1 MLSSYF
7 GSGSIVT
14 QDGSPSFEAAV
25 SQSVSL
31 LVDSG
36 KVKANYVDEV
46 LESLKV
52 LGPFFVI
59 APGLA
64 LAHAKPSDSV
74 IQPGMALLKLSK
86 PVASGSANDPVSL
99 IFSMCSPNAN
109 DHLEMLGEFA
119 ELMSTENV
127 MNSLLNA
134 SAQSVI
140 AEILFKRRFN

>member
-1 MLSSYF
+1 VLSSYF
-7 GSGSIVT
+7 AAGSIVT
-14 QDGSPSFEAAV
+14 QEASPSFEAAV

-31 LVDSG
+31 LVESG
-36 KVKANYVDEV
+36 KAQANYVDEV

-52 LGPFFVI
+52 LGPYFVI

-64 LAHAKPSDSV
+64 LAHAKPSDAV
-74 IQPGMALLKLSK
+74 IQPGMALLKLAT

-109 DHLEMLGEFA
+109 DHLDMLGDFG

-140 AEILFKRRFN
+140 AEILFKKRFN